1 MNIQSCLLYICRLWV
16 VCRSGFYQKFLLSS
30 VNSSRWAKRHKKI
43 AGLLLRAPLVLYA
56 PVHERTLLIPTK
68 GSWGSGSPK
77 SLYFLNRFPTRR
89 RHNSTISAGYNNVL
103 KSTFSER
110 RSTKVVIRSGARRG
124 ASSTTGLTQKV
135 LPDSENKL
143 GEIFGENMLLI

>member
-1 MNIQSCLLYICRLWV
+1 MELVALSSALLNRRAGHLVCRTGKVQLNILGCLLYICRLWV
-16 VCRSGFYQKFLLSS
+16 VNISGFYQTFLLSS
-30 VNSSRWAKRHKKI
+30 VNSLRWAKRHKKI

-89 RHNSTISAGYNNVL
+89 RHNSTISTYL
-103 KSTFSER
+103 TSSSQSTF
-110 RSTKVVIRSGARRG
+110 
-124 ASSTTGLTQKV
+124 
-135 LPDSENKL
+135 
-143 GEIFGENMLLI
+143 